1 MTRIIAILLCLT
13 STASAASAGDTLTD
27 ADRAI
32 VPPEPTE
39 YQKIEA
45 LKLGYLLN
53 GNSMVRWGSIDLTDP
68 LVLSTP
74 SSVAPIK
81 VLPTKPVKAK

>member
-13 STASAASAGDTLTD
+13 SAASAGDTLTD

-32 VPPEPTE
+32 VPPPPTE

-81 VLPTKPVKAK
+81 VLPTKK

>member
-1 MTRIIAILLCLT
+1 MTRIIAILLYLT
-13 STASAASAGDTLTD
+13 SAASAGDTLTE

-32 VPPEPTE
+32 VPPPTE
-39 YQKIEA
+39 HQKTEA

-68 LVLSTP
+68 LALSQP

-81 VLPTKPVKAK
+81 VLPTKPGKVKSTN